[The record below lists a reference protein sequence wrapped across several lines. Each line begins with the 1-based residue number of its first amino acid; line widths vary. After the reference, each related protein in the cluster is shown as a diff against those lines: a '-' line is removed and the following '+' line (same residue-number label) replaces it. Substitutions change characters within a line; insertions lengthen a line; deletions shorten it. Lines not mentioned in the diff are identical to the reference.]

1 MSKYD
6 PRQDAII
13 PVPAQSENATRFKY
27 KVNYND
33 DEKRL
38 CITVFR
44 RLPWLKDNIDQI
56 LVEPIQLSTKYYD
69 SNNYEEIRGARFYYV
84 KLPYYKMRCS
94 GVVDNISDDDVVT
107 ANYGDEIVMFRVAFK
122 SKDVYVIQ
130 NRDMYKSER
139 EYLDQIKNSN
149 INVPEL
155 RNSAVTTELRNLAI
169 LSLEDY
175 TPSKEYTDRMVK
187 SIENS
192 SSNAYEFSYKI
203 NKVLNAAKY
212 GNIFSKRLYKGFY
225 NEDVIGMFDYD
236 VLLEGSDYDLTKV
249 KEYVEDSAINMLVY
263 TSKFYDI
270 PTRKYAHQT
279 DMKPLKLNKLD
290 IRVRCDNIDE
300 VKNTPEEN
308 LAFYTVDDKLF
319 CYDITE
325 LYYNF
330 KAGNNINPHSGQNF
344 DQDFINRIIE
354 IYNFKVSSKPYLSHD
369 SSQSED
375 YDDIVNR
382 IDNLRIREDPMF
394 VQVLQKVRLEI
405 DKLKL
410 EDDKCIRCN
419 KNVLRTG
426 INTLDAEGR
435 IIKHCSKECFEKK

>member
-1 MSKYD
+1 MSNYD
-6 PRQDAII
+6 PRQDAFI
-13 PVPAQSENATRFKY
+13 PVPAQSEKVNKFQY

-44 RLPWLKDNIDQI
+44 RLPWIKDNIDQI
-56 LVEPIQLSTKYYD
+56 LVEPIKLSTKYYD
-69 SNNYEEIRGARFYYV
+69 TDNYVDIRGALFYYV

-122 SKDVYVIQ
+122 TKDVYVIQ
-130 NRDMYKSER
+130 NKDMYKSER
-139 EYLDQIKNSN
+139 DYLDQIKSSN
-149 INVPEL
+149 INIAEL
-155 RNSAVTTELRNLAI
+155 RNSAVTAELRNIAT

-175 TPSKEYTDRMVK
+175 TPSRDYTDRMVK
-187 SIENS
+187 SVETS
-192 SSNAYEFSYKI
+192 SRNAYEFSYKI
-203 NKVLNAAKY
+203 NKILNAAKY
-212 GNIFSKRLYKGFY
+212 GNLFPKRLYKGYY
-225 NEDVIGMFDYD
+225 NEEVVGMFDYD
-236 VLLEGSDYDLTKV
+236 VLLEGSDYDLNKA
-249 KEYVEDSAINMLVY
+249 KEYVEDSAINMLIY
-263 TSKFYDI
+263 ASKFYDI
-270 PTRKYAHQT
+270 PKRKYARS

-290 IRVRCDNIDE
+290 VRVRCDNIDE

-308 LAFYTVDDKLF
+308 LAFYTVNDKLF

-330 KAGNNINPHSGQNF
+330 KAGNRINPHSGQNF
-344 DQDFINRIIE
+344 DQDFINRIVE
-354 IYNFKVSSKPYLSHD
+354 IYNFKISSKPRLSSD
-369 SSQSED
+369 DSED

-382 IDNLRIREDPMF
+382 IDNLRIPEDPMF
-394 VQVLQKVRLEI
+394 DQVLQKVRFEI
-405 DKLKL
+405 DQL
-410 EDDKCIRCN
+410 ELENDKCVKCN

-435 IIKHCSKECFEKK
+435 IIKHCSKECFEK